1 MIAAGDYFNPARKKI
16 LGDARRDA
24 ETGGGVFAVRDA
36 EVNFALRENVR
47 EPIVNDLAAGRA
59 YNVANE

>member
-1 MIAAGDYFNPARKKI
+1 VIAAGDHLDPARKKI

-24 ETGGGVFAVRDA
+24 ETRGGVFAIRDA
-36 EVNFALRENVR
+36 QVNFALRETVR
-47 EPIVNDLAAGRA
+47 EPVVNDLAAGRA